1 MAANRK
7 NDLGCGKLRSDME
20 DSQSNTEEG
29 VSSTSKIKANKS
41 REDLPSKPEEGI
53 SSKSKTKANKSREDL
68 QSKPEEGVSSK
79 SKKANKS
86 RENVGSYTQLLRQHR
101 RRSPRDLMDQ
111 EDMKIDKP
119 NKKKVC
125 EMIAESAQRSVGK
138 EALTN
143 ESVYPKLVEDLRDSA
158 LNSGCDIPVDIKP
171 SEKKNESGI
180 EVEKFEKSEGQN
192 DSQLLNNQAANSL
205 VQEPQSIESENKG
218 NRVKGQKEKRPKSGK
233 SRQGSGGPEMS
244 ERGQKNERKGK
255 KEESNKPPNDSTN
268 KVDRPKSGKG
278 RQKEREN
285 QEMVNA
291 SENQQ
296 DENGKKKKPRNR
308 RFVRYDKEN
317 ESRPNSENLQEGSDE
332 NESRNGGLNGEE
344 LKKGRRSERP
354 GSGRNLQESIKEDL
368 MEKRDNAQGKG
379 HNRGKKNKGQPQNN
393 RGQSAKTQC
402 LFEHYWSAEEISAGL
417 KRGELLEGQFRINVK
432 NYEEC
437 FIDHPDGKRD
447 ILISGMKDRNR
458 AFHGD
463 IVVVQLKDKL
473 EWRVHEKHLTDL
485 EEEHR
490 QKCDEKNSS
499 VVDTSDVVTDTIGAT
514 GNSNSGDKDASGSQ
528 ADSQKNTPKATPQ
541 KKYLSVHGALTNNSP
556 VIKKLF
562 HEEAEKKDEH
572 LESKLLQPTAKVVA
586 ILEKRNN
593 RACTGNISLMTDKNK
608 NWAFFKPIDSR
619 MPRMRIPMSECPKDF
634 YERPDDY
641 KNTLFICRII
651 EWKDN
656 MQAFGSLMKSLG
668 EAGQIEPETEGM
680 LIENDVDSS
689 EFPQE
694 AIDSLPVHSLP
705 WRIPAEE
712 YESRRDFR
720 SQCVFTIDPSTAR
733 DLDDALSCEKLPDG
747 NYEVGV
753 HIADVSYF
761 LKEGT
766 VLDKIAGHRATS
778 VYLVQ
783 KVIPM
788 LPRIL
793 CEELCSLNPD
803 EDRLTFS
810 VVWKISE
817 KGEIYEEWFG
827 RSVIKSCCKLAYEHV
842 QGFIEQPDKDWTKE
856 ELPPISEKFS
866 VQEIKDRTLNL
877 HKIAVNLRKQRMD
890 SGALRLDQVKLQFCL
905 NDETG
910 LPNGYSI
917 YQQKDSNRLVEEFML
932 LANMAVA
939 HKTYSVFDKQSLL
952 RRHPPPKSKMME
964 DMRDLCASLGV
975 PIDID
980 SAGDLQ
986 RSLWSYLG
994 NDEFSGARMQ
1004 VLVSMCSKPMQNAVY
1019 FCTGCLEDEEL
1030 YRHYALNV
1038 PLYTHFTSPIR
1049 RYADVIVHRTLSAA
1063 LGYSPEISLTPQ
1075 QINKQA
1081 LQCNEKKTNSKRVQE
1096 LSVDLYFSIF
1106 VKEAGPFEERAM
1118 VMGVLDKA
1126 FDVFIMKFGVVKRV
1140 YCDKLDIKDKI
1151 FIKEQK
1157 QSVMT
1162 LIWNP
1167 EKEGGECVQERIAI
1181 FSLVDCVM
1189 AAGDR
1194 PLQWMATIKPP
1205 HKRKKETDDLST
1217 QMDNL
1222 ELS

>member
-1 MAANRK
+1 MAANGP
-7 NDLGCGKLRSDME
+7 NDFGCDQLRSEME
-20 DSQSNTEEG
+20 NSQN
-29 VSSTSKIKANKS
+29 
-41 REDLPSKPEEGI
+41 KPELLDV
-53 SSKSKTKANKSREDL
+53 SSKSKTKFKQSREDS
-68 QSKPEEGVSSK
+68 QKKSEESASSK
-79 SKKANKS
+79 SKTKSNKS
-86 RENVGSYTQLLRQHR
+86 KQTVGSYTQLLRQHR
-101 RRSPRDLMDQ
+101 RRSPRDLVDV
-111 EDMKIDKP
+111 EDKKIDKP

-138 EALTN
+138 EAKTN
-143 ESVYPKLVEDLRDSA
+143 ESVHMKLEEDLRERA
-158 LNSGCDIPVDIKP
+158 LNSGCNIPVDVKSSVKNDDTGIQD
-171 SEKKNESGI
+171 EKLQKY
-180 EVEKFEKSEGQN
+180 EGLN
-192 DSQLLNNQAANSL
+192 DSLLLNDQTANSIDQ
-205 VQEPQSIESENKG
+205 VPQSKETENKG
-218 NRVKGQKEKRPKSGK
+218 NKVKGQKEKRPKSGGK
-233 SRQGSGGPEMS
+233 SRPGSGGSEMT
-244 ERGQKNERKGK
+244 EKGQKNDRKGK
-255 KEESNKPPNDSTN
+255 KEESYKPPNDSQTVN
-268 KVDRPKSGKG
+268 KDRPKSGKG
-278 RQKEREN
+278 KQKEREN
-285 QEMVNA
+285 QEMASA
-291 SENQQ
+291 SENPQ
-296 DENGKKKKPRNR
+296 DEDGKKKKPRNR
-308 RFVRYDKEN
+308 RFKRHDQEN
-317 ESRPNSENLQEGSDE
+317 ESRPNSEKSQEGLDE
-332 NESRNGGLNGEE
+332 NESRNGGLSGEGIY
-344 LKKGRRSERP
+344 KGRRSERP
-354 GSGRNLQESIKEDL
+354 GSSRNIQESEKEES
-368 MEKRDNAQGKG
+368 MEKQDNTQGKG
-379 HNRGKKNKGQPQNN
+379 QNRGKRQNKGQPQNN
-393 RGQSAKTQC
+393 NRGQSTKPQS
-402 LFEHYWSAEEISAGL
+402 LFEPYWSAEEISAGL

-447 ILISGMKDRNR
+447 ILISGTKDRNR

-463 IVVVQLKDKL
+463 VVVVQLKDKL

-490 QKCDEKNSS
+490 QRCEEDDSSVGDDSS
-499 VVDTSDVVTDTIGAT
+499 VVPDVIGAT
-514 GNSNSGDKDASGSQ
+514 GNSNTEAMGATGNSKSGSQ
-528 ADSQKNTPKATPQ
+528 VNSQKNTPKSTPQ

-556 VIKKLF
+556 VIKKIF

-766 VLDKIAGHRATS
+766 LLDKIAGHRATS

-827 RSVIKSCCKLAYEHV
+827 RSVIKSCCKLAYEHA
-842 QGFIEQPDKDWTKE
+842 QGFIEQADREWTKE

-866 VQEIKDRTLNL
+866 VQEIKERTLNL

-975 PIDID
+975 PLDID

-1004 VLVSMCSKPMQNAVY
+1004 VLVSMCSKPMQNALY

-1063 LGYSPEISLTPQ
+1063 LGCSPEINLTPQ

-1106 VKEAGPFEERAM
+1106 VK
-1118 VMGVLDKA
+1118 
-1126 FDVFIMKFGVVKRV
+1126 
-1140 YCDKLDIKDKI
+1140 
-1151 FIKEQK
+1151 
-1157 QSVMT
+1157 
-1162 LIWNP
+1162 
-1167 EKEGGECVQERIAI
+1167 
-1181 FSLVDCVM
+1181 
-1189 AAGDR
+1189 
-1194 PLQWMATIKPP
+1194 ATIKPP
-1205 HKRKKETDDLST
+1205 HKRKRPTDELSA
-1217 QMDNL
+1217 QMDIL